1 MFSSAAQKA
10 SLLTV
15 DQMYRADQLA
25 VEYGV
30 PSWSLM
36 QAAGKAVAQQALML
50 SQRGQRV
57 VVLCGPGNN
66 GGDGYVAAGLLV
78 ANGRTVHVMA
88 LGDVRSLRGDA
99 ARAYEGWMSR
109 PGATVE
115 PLDERALRAG
125 DLVIDALFGA
135 GLNRPPEGAA
145 QRMITAVNR
154 LGLPCVAV
162 DVPSGVAGDSGEVWG
177 EAIQADAT
185 VCFFRAKPGHYLYP
199 GKAACGRLVVADIGI
214 PEAVLDLLQPAL
226 AVNGPVLWRLP
237 VPGWQDH
244 KYSRGH
250 VTVVGSAEMSGAA
263 RLAVAAARRIGAG
276 LVTAAVP
283 RSALALYGA
292 DAPGALLAGVSDDPA
307 EAVTDVLALLDD
319 PRRSVVVIGPGLAPS
334 QATGDLVLGCLAR
347 AAAMG
352 RRLVLDA
359 GALTAFQ
366 GRSEALFEA
375 IAQGAEVV
383 LTPHDGE
390 FARLFPDLAQG
401 GSRLS
406 RAQQA
411 ASRCGAVMVLK
422 GPDSVVSTPQ
432 GKAAL
437 APFTAADLAT
447 AGSGDVLAGLIAGA
461 WAQGLAPFQAACC
474 SVWMHSEAA
483 RRFGAGLIAEDLP
496 AAIPALLSELRS

>member
-1 MFSSAAQKA
+1 MY
-10 SLLTV
+10 LV
-15 DQMYRADQLA
+15 DRLA
-25 VEYGV
+25 VECGV

-36 QAAGKAVAQQALML
+36 QAAGKAVAQQALAL
-50 SQRGQRV
+50 STRGQRV

-66 GGDGYVAAGLLV
+66 GGDGYVAAGHLA
-78 ANGRTVHVMA
+78 ANGRAVCVMA
-88 LGDVRSLRGDA
+88 LGDLAALRGDA
-99 ARAYEGWMSR
+99 LKAYQSWMCH

-115 PLDERALRAG
+115 ALDETALRAG
-125 DLVIDALFGA
+125 DMVVDALFGA
-135 GLNRPPEGAA
+135 GLNRAPEGQAR
-145 QRMITAVNR
+145 RMIAAVNR
-154 LGLPCVAV
+154 LGLSCVAV
-162 DVPSGVAGDSGEVWG
+162 DVPSGVAGDSGEIWG
-177 EAIQADAT
+177 EAMKAETT

-214 PEAVLDLLQPAL
+214 PDDLLDRLQPGL
-226 AVNGPVLWRLP
+226 MVNGPALWRLP

-250 VTVVGSAEMSGAA
+250 VTVIGSAEMSGAA
-263 RLAVAAARRIGAG
+263 RLAIAAARRMGAG

-292 DAPGALLAGVSDDPA
+292 DAPGALLAGVADDPA
-307 EAVTDVLALLDD
+307 QAIPEILSLLED

-334 QATGDLVLGCLAR
+334 QATRDLVLGCLKG

-366 GRSEALFEA
+366 DQGDVLFQALENGGKA
-375 IAQGAEVV
+375 V

-390 FARLFPDLAQG
+390 FVRLFPDIVQG

-406 RAQQA
+406 RALQA
-411 ASRCGAVMVLK
+411 ARRCGAVMVLK
-422 GPDSVVSTPQ
+422 GPDSVVATPHGQ
-432 GKAAL
+432 AAL

-461 WAQGLAPFQAACC
+461 LAQGLESYHAACC
-474 SVWMHSEAA
+474 GVWMHSEAA

-496 AAIPALLSELRS
+496 AGIPALLGELRLCGA